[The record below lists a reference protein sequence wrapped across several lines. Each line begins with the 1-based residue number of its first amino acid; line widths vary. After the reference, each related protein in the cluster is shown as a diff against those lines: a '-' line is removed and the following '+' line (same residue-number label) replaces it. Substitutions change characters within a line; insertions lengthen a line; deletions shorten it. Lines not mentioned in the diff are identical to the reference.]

1 MSIFLRTE
9 LILGRAAMER
19 LGRAHVMVFGVG
31 GVGSYASEA
40 LARCGVGT
48 VTLVDHD
55 FVSETNINRQAHALH
70 STIGQLK
77 IDAMASRLLD
87 INPSAKIHKV
97 AKFYSQGAADEFFSG
112 PIDYVLDCID
122 TLACKIDLA
131 IESGKRG
138 VPIISCMGTG
148 NKLDP
153 SRFQVS
159 DISKTRDCPLA
170 RNMRKELRKRGV
182 NHLKVVYSQ
191 ELPIAPLDAELHCE
205 MLQELS
211 QEASSRRAIP
221 GSVSFVPAAAGLLMA
236 AEAVKDMLK
245 ATWHQ

>member
-1 MSIFLRTE
+1 MTAIFSRTE
-9 LILGRAAMER
+9 LILGQVAMER
-19 LGRAHVMVFGVG
+19 LGQAHVMVFGVG

-40 LARCGVGT
+40 LVRCGVHAI
-48 VTLVDHD
+48 TLVDHD
-55 FVSETNINRQAHALH
+55 LVNETNINRQAHALH
-70 STIGQLK
+70 STIGLPK

-87 INPSAKIHKV
+87 INPAAGIKKV
-97 AKFYSQGAADEFFSG
+97 PKFYSPGSAGDFFADRPG
-112 PIDYVLDCID
+112 YVLDCID

-131 IESGKRG
+131 IEASLRG
-138 VPIISCMGTG
+138 IPMISCMGTG

-182 NHLKVVYSQ
+182 RRLKVVYSQ
-191 ELPIAPLDAELHCE
+191 EAPMAPLDAKLHGA
-205 MLQELS
+205 MLRELS

-236 AEAVKDMLK
+236 AEAIKDIL
-245 ATWHQ
+245 AVQD